1 MSNGATG
8 RHVCLVD
15 GSGFLFRAF
24 HALPPLTRA
33 DGTPVNA
40 VLGFCNMLYK
50 LVSELDCDAVA
61 VLFDT
66 KRTTFRNDIY
76 ADYKANRPPPPEE
89 LIPQFSLVREAT
101 RAFGLHAIEREGFEA
116 DDLIATYAA
125 QAVAAGGRATI
136 VSSDKDLMQLV
147 GDGVVMMDPVRMSEI
162 GPDQVVE
169 KFGVPPEKVVE
180 VQALAGDSTDNVPG
194 VPGVGVKTAAQLIN
208 EYGDLDAL
216 LTHAE
221 EIMQPKRRQA
231 LIDNAELAR
240 VSLQLVTLDREVPV
254 DEPVETFGPMALDPE
269 VLIPFLEA
277 QNFDR
282 LLARLCA
289 EHDWESDSSAAESPG
304 ATPQPAATSYELV
317 TDIEELERW
326 ANAARE
332 AGRVAVDTET
342 TGLDAMQAELVG
354 VSLSIEPGCACYI
367 PLGHRPAD
375 GDLMGEVPEQ
385 IPLADALQVLK
396 LLLEDPAVMKV
407 GQNLKYDMLLLA
419 QKSYG
424 IAIAPMDDT
433 MLISFV
439 LDAGSHGHG
448 MDELSRLH
456 LDHDPI
462 KIKTLIGTGKS
473 QITFDKVPVADACE
487 YAAEDADITLRLDR
501 VLKPRLVA
509 ENMVSVYETMER
521 PLAPVLVAMERR
533 GILVDRTELA
543 RLSADFA
550 ARMRTLEVEIQGL
563 AGHPFTIAS
572 PKQLGE
578 VLFGEME
585 LPGGKKTKTGAYA
598 TGADILEDLAAQGH
612 DLPARVLDWRQ
623 LAKLKSTYADALV
636 KQINP
641 ETGRVH
647 TSYAMAGAATGRLS
661 STDPNLQNIPVRS
674 EEGRKIRRAFVPKLG
689 HVLMS
694 ADYSQIELRLLAHV
708 AGIDALVNAFQAGA
722 DIHAMT
728 AAQVFGVE
736 QEGMNPLTRRR
747 AKAINFGII
756 YGISAFGLA
765 RQLDIPQGEAKAY
778 IETYFERYPG
788 IRDYMEDTKAFA
800 RANGYVETIFGR
812 RCHVRS
818 IGEQNPARRG
828 FAERQAI
835 NAPLQGSAAD
845 IVKRAMI
852 RMQPALDETDLA
864 AQMLLQVHDELIFEV
879 PEAEVDETAAVVKR
893 VMEAAPL
900 PARELVVPLTVD
912 VGAGPN
918 WDEAH

>member
-1 MSNGATG
+1 M
-8 RHVCLVD
+8 
-15 GSGFLFRAF
+15 
-24 HALPPLTRA
+24 
-33 DGTPVNA
+33 
-40 VLGFCNMLYK
+40 
-50 LVSELDCDAVA
+50 
-61 VLFDT
+61 
-66 KRTTFRNDIY
+66 
-76 ADYKANRPPPPEE
+76 
-89 LIPQFSLVREAT
+89 
-101 RAFGLHAIEREGFEA
+101 
-116 DDLIATYAA
+116 
-125 QAVAAGGRATI
+125 
-136 VSSDKDLMQLV
+136 
-147 GDGVVMMDPVRMSEI
+147 
-162 GPDQVVE
+162 
-169 KFGVPPEKVVE
+169 
-180 VQALAGDSTDNVPG
+180 
-194 VPGVGVKTAAQLIN
+194 
-208 EYGDLDAL
+208 
-216 LTHAE
+216 
-221 EIMQPKRRQA
+221 
-231 LIDNAELAR
+231 
-240 VSLQLVTLDREVPV
+240 
-254 DEPVETFGPMALDPE
+254 
-269 VLIPFLEA
+269 
-277 QNFDR
+277 
-282 LLARLCA
+282 
-289 EHDWESDSSAAESPG
+289 
-304 ATPQPAATSYELV
+304 
-317 TDIEELERW
+317 
-326 ANAARE
+326 
-332 AGRVAVDTET
+332 
-342 TGLDAMQAELVG
+342 
-354 VSLSIEPGCACYI
+354 
-367 PLGHRPAD
+367 
-375 GDLMGEVPEQ
+375 PEQ
-385 IPLADALQVLK
+385 IPLADALEVLK

-424 IAIAPMDDT
+424 IAIAPIDDT
-433 MLISFV
+433 MLMSFV

-462 KIKTLIGTGKS
+462 KIKALIGTGKS
-473 QITFDKVPVADACE
+473 QITFDKVPVTNACE
-487 YAAEDADITLRLDR
+487 YAAEDADITLRLYH
-501 VLKPRLVA
+501 VLKPRLIA

-521 PLAPVLVAMERR
+521 PLAPVLVAMEKR
-533 GILVDRTELA
+533 GIPVDRAELA

-550 ARMRTLEVEIQGL
+550 TRMSTLEVEIQGL

-578 VLFGEME
+578 VLFGEMG

-647 TSYAMAGAATGRLS
+647 TSYAMSGAATGRLS

-674 EEGRKIRRAFVPKLG
+674 EEGRKIRRAFVPEAG

-694 ADYSQIELRLLAHV
+694 TDYSQIELRLLAHT
-708 AGIDALVNAFQAGA
+708 AGIDALVDAFQAGA

-736 QEGMNPLTRRR
+736 QEGMDPFMRRR

-765 RQLDIPQGEAKAY
+765 RQLGIPQGEAKAY
-778 IETYFERYPG
+778 IKTYFERYPG

-812 RCHVRS
+812 RCHVRG

-852 RMQPALDETDLA
+852 RIQPALDEANLA
-864 AQMLLQVHDELIFEV
+864 ARMLLQVHDELIFEV

-900 PARELVVPLTVD
+900 PARELIVPLTVD
-912 VGAGPN
+912 VGTGPN

>member
-1 MSNGATG
+1 MSNGASG

-147 GDGVVMMDPVRMSEI
+147 GDGVVMMDPIRMSEI

-194 VPGVGVKTAAQLIN
+194 VPGIGVKTAAQLIT

-216 LTHAE
+216 LARAE
-221 EIMQPKRRQA
+221 EIMQPKRRQT

-240 VSLQLVTLDREVPV
+240 ISLQLVTLDREVPV
-254 DEPVETFGPMALDPE
+254 DEPLEAFGPMALDPE
-269 VLIPFLEA
+269 VLIPFLKA

-282 LLARLCA
+282 LLARLRA
-289 EHDWESDSSAAESPG
+289 EHDWEADGSAAKTPG

-317 TDIEELERW
+317 TDIAKLERW

-354 VSLSIEPGCACYI
+354 VSLSIEPGHACYI
-367 PLGHRPAD
+367 PLAHRPAD
-375 GDLMGEVPEQ
+375 GDLMGEMPEQ
-385 IPLADALQVLK
+385 IPLADALEVLK

-424 IAIAPMDDT
+424 IAIAPIDDT
-433 MLISFV
+433 MLMSFV

-462 KIKTLIGTGKS
+462 KIKALIGTGKS
-473 QITFDKVPVADACE
+473 QITFDKVPVTNACE
-487 YAAEDADITLRLDR
+487 YAAEDADITLRLYH
-501 VLKPRLVA
+501 VLKPRLIA

-521 PLAPVLVAMERR
+521 PLAPVLVAMEKR
-533 GILVDRTELA
+533 GIPVDRAELA

-550 ARMRTLEVEIQGL
+550 TRMSTLEVEIQGL

-578 VLFGEME
+578 VLFGEMG

-674 EEGRKIRRAFVPKLG
+674 EEGRKIRRAFVPEAG

-694 ADYSQIELRLLAHV
+694 TDYSQIELRLLAHT
-708 AGIDALVNAFQAGA
+708 AGIDALVDAFQAGA

-736 QEGMNPLTRRR
+736 QEGMDPFMRRR

-765 RQLDIPQGEAKAY
+765 RQLGIPQGEAKAY
-778 IETYFERYPG
+778 IKTYFERYPG

-812 RCHVRS
+812 RCHVRG

-852 RMQPALDETDLA
+852 RIQPALDEANLA
-864 AQMLLQVHDELIFEV
+864 ARMLLQVHDELIFEV

-900 PARELVVPLTVD
+900 PARELIVPLTVD
-912 VGAGPN
+912 VGTGPN

>member
-1 MSNGATG
+1 
-8 RHVCLVD
+8 
-15 GSGFLFRAF
+15 
-24 HALPPLTRA
+24 P
-33 DGTPVNA
+33 
-40 VLGFCNMLYK
+40 
-50 LVSELDCDAVA
+50 E
-61 VLFDT
+61 
-66 KRTTFRNDIY
+66 
-76 ADYKANRPPPPEE
+76 YKANRDAPPPE
-89 LIPQFSLVREAT
+89 LIPQFDIIKDT
-101 RAFGLHAIEREGFEA
+101 PRAFNLPSLQMPGFEA

-147 GDGVVMMDPVRMSEI
+147 GDGVVMMDPVRMSKI
-162 GPDQVVE
+162 GPDQVVG

-194 VPGVGVKTAAQLIN
+194 VPGIGVKTAAQLIT

-216 LTHAE
+216 LARAE
-221 EIMQPKRRQA
+221 EIMQPKRRQT

-240 VSLQLVTLDREVPV
+240 ISLQLVTLDREVPV
-254 DEPVETFGPMALDPE
+254 DEPLEAFGPMALDPE
-269 VLIPFLEA
+269 VLIPFLKA

-282 LLARLCA
+282 LLARLRA
-289 EHDWESDSSAAESPG
+289 EHDWEADGSAAKTPG

-317 TDIEELERW
+317 TDIAKLERW

-354 VSLSIEPGCACYI
+354 VSLSIEPGHACYI
-367 PLGHRPAD
+367 PLAHRPAD
-375 GDLMGEVPEQ
+375 GDLMGEMPEQ
-385 IPLADALQVLK
+385 IPLADALEVLK

-424 IAIAPMDDT
+424 IAIAPIDDT
-433 MLISFV
+433 MLMSFV

-462 KIKTLIGTGKS
+462 KIKALIGTGKS
-473 QITFDKVPVADACE
+473 QITFDKVPVTNACE
-487 YAAEDADITLRLDR
+487 YAAEDADITLRLYH
-501 VLKPRLVA
+501 VLKPRLIA

-521 PLAPVLVAMERR
+521 PLAPVLVAMEKR
-533 GILVDRTELA
+533 GIPVDRAELA

-550 ARMRTLEVEIQGL
+550 TRMSTLEVEIQGL

-578 VLFGEME
+578 VLFGEMD

-674 EEGRKIRRAFVPKLG
+674 EEGRKIRRAFVPEAG

-694 ADYSQIELRLLAHV
+694 TDYSQIELRLLAHT
-708 AGIDALVNAFQAGA
+708 AGIDALVDAFQAGA

-736 QEGMNPLTRRR
+736 QEGMDPLMRRR

-765 RQLDIPQGEAKAY
+765 RQLGIPQGEAKAY
-778 IETYFERYPG
+778 IKTYFERYPG

-812 RCHVRS
+812 RCHVRG

-852 RMQPALDETDLA
+852 RIQPALDEANLA
-864 AQMLLQVHDELIFEV
+864 ARMLLQVHDELIFEV

-900 PARELVVPLTVD
+900 PARELIVPLTVD
-912 VGAGPN
+912 VGTGPN